1 MKYKSRLIGNRQAQQ
16 EVYSRKME
24 YLLDHGRDAVVED
37 MPENMTGVLA
47 VPMPEERRRRELALA
62 GQLQIAIDM
71 IRNTGPSDLDIRIE
85 NAKDMIREFKYTYP
99 ETREI

>member
-1 MKYKSRLIGNRQAQQ
+1 
-16 EVYSRKME
+16 ME
-24 YLLDHGRDAVVED
+24 YLLDHGRDALVED

-62 GQLQIAIDM
+62 RLLLIAIEM
-71 IRNTGPSDLDIRIE
+71 ILNDEATDLDLRIE